1 MADHQSSPEDDPH
14 LEREQKKYSKPVPSR
29 EYILEQLADNARP
42 LGRRELAELFALTE
56 EDELEG
62 LRRRLKAMERDGQ
75 LVRNRRNGYVI
86 VDNEDLVRG
95 RVRFGPEG
103 WGNVKPDEPGPA
115 VLLAPREMHN
125 LLHGDR
131 VVVRIVNLDRE
142 GRPEGQLVEVLERGN
157 KTVTGR
163 YYEESG
169 VGFLV
174 PDNKRLHQDVI
185 IPPDERQN
193 AGHGQLVVA
202 ELLSQPS
209 SRRQPIGRITEVI
222 GEHIEPGNEIDVA
235 ARVHSIPTEWGE
247 GVLEAAESFGDSVP
261 EEAKADR
268 VDLRKTPLV
277 TIDGPDARDFDDAVY
292 CEPTARGWKLLV
304 AIADVAHYVEPGSA
318 LDQEAVTRGTSVY
331 FPRGVVPMLP
341 EALSNG
347 LCSLNPKVDR
357 LCLVCEM
364 RIDKA
369 GKLKRSRFYNGV
381 MRSHARLT
389 YDEVRQIHEYR
400 DPETRK
406 RFRGVIK
413 HIDNLFSVYRALRK
427 DRGQR
432 GAIDFETTETAIEFN
447 DEGTIRDVH
456 PVERHDAHKLIEEC
470 MVKANVAAARFLERN
485 KVPGLYRVHEPP
497 TPDRLDN
504 LRQFLAQAGLRL
516 DGGDEPSPKD
526 FSRVMEKVRTRPD
539 RHLIETVMLKSM
551 MAAEYRPTNAGH
563 FGLALDAYAH
573 YTSPIRRYPD
583 LVVHRAIKHIL
594 AGGKPEDFIY
604 RHDELITKGEHCSM
618 ADRRAEDASRDA
630 TMTLKCRFI
639 EGHLGEE
646 YNGVISG
653 VTSFGLFVQLDG
665 IYVDGLIHIT
675 NLENDY
681 FHFDPIGHRLTG
693 ERTGKEYRLAD
704 RIRVK
709 VTRVDIDERKID
721 FEPIGHP
728 LGPNGEVLEH
738 ERKGRGQKTKSKSR
752 RGKAKLGRSDGK
764 PGGGHKGAGKRGKGK
779 GGGAKGMTDG

>member
-1 MADHQSSPEDDPH
+1 MADQTGSAPGDDPYR
-14 LEREQKKYSKPVPSR
+14 EREQDKYGKPVPSR
-29 EYILEQLADNARP
+29 EYILEQLADTARP
-42 LGRRELAELFALTE
+42 LGRRELADLFGLAE

-103 WGNVKPDEPGPA
+103 WGRVKPDEPGES
-115 VLLAPREMHN
+115 VMLSPREMRN
-125 LLHGDR
+125 LLDGDR
-131 VVVRIVNLDRE
+131 VVVRIVNIDQD
-142 GRPEGQLVEVLERGN
+142 GRHEGQLVEVLEGGN
-157 KTVTGR
+157 RTVTGR

-185 IPPDERQN
+185 IPAEYRND
-193 AGHGQLVVA
+193 AGDGQLVVA
-202 ELLSQPS
+202 ELVSQPS
-209 SRRQPIGRITEVI
+209 SRRQPIGRVTEVI
-222 GEHIEPGNEIDVA
+222 GQNIPPGNEIEVA
-235 ARVHSIPTEWGE
+235 AQVHGIPTEWPE
-247 GVLEAAESFGDSVP
+247 GVVEAAAAFGDHVP
-261 EEAKADR
+261 EEAKKGR

-292 CEPTARGWKLLV
+292 CEPTSKGWKLLV
-304 AIADVAHYVEPGSA
+304 AIADVAHYVEPGSL
-318 LDQEAVTRGTSVY
+318 LDKEASKRGNSVY

-347 LCSLNPKVDR
+347 LCSLNPNVDR

-364 RIDKA
+364 RIDKE
-369 GKLKRSRFYNGV
+369 GKLQRSRFYEGI

-389 YDEVRQIHEYR
+389 YDEVRLIHDEQDR
-400 DPETRK
+400 ETRK

-413 HIDNLFSVYRALRK
+413 YIDNLFAVYRALRK
-427 DRGQR
+427 DRKKR
-432 GAIDFETTETAIEFN
+432 GAIDFETTETEIEFN
-447 DEGTIRDVH
+447 DEGTIGDIH

-485 KVPGLYRVHEPP
+485 KVAGLYRVHEPP

-526 FSRVMEKVRTRPD
+526 YSRLMERVRSRPD

-551 MAAEYRPTNAGH
+551 MAAEYRPKNAGH

-583 LVVHRAIKHIL
+583 LIVHRAIKHIL
-594 AGGKPEDFIY
+594 NGGTPDQFTY
-604 RHDELITKGEHCSM
+604 RHDELITTGEHCSM
-618 ADRRAEDASRDA
+618 TDRRGEDASRDA

-639 EGHLGEE
+639 EARLGEVFD
-646 YNGVISG
+646 GVISG

-665 IYVDGLIHIT
+665 IHVDGLIHIT

-681 FHFDPIGHRLTG
+681 FHFDPIGHRLNG

-704 RIRVK
+704 RIRIK
-709 VTRVDIDERKID
+709 VTRVDVDERKID
-721 FEPIGHP
+721 FEPIAHP
-728 LGPNGEVLEH
+728 LGPDGEVLE
-738 ERKGRGQKTKSKSR
+738 EQRKS
-752 RGKAKLGRSDGK
+752 
-764 PGGGHKGAGKRGKGK
+764 KGAGKGKGK
-779 GGGAKGMTDG
+779 SRGPKAKTGSGNRKRRGPGKGNSGGGKDGGGD